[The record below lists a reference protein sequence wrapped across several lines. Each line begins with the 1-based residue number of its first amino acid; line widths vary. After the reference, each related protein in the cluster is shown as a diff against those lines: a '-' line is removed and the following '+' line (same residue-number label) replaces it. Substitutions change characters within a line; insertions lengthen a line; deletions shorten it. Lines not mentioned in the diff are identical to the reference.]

1 MTTTAVRFGFASIV
15 GTIGVAVA
23 LVATPVPIDIQ
34 SFLIEGKAAL
44 AHSSKSK
51 SPAGTSSTKSPP
63 HAQPAVPGEGRMDKA
78 MRTMQNVMGQ
88 AAEDFAEAWSN
99 AEPADAKGTL
109 VANPMA
115 DR

>member
-23 LVATPVPIDIQ
+23 LVATPVTVDIQ
-34 SFLIEGKAAL
+34 SFQIEGKAAL

-51 SPAGTSSTKSPP
+51 SPAGTSTKSPP

-88 AAEDFAEAWSN
+88 AAADFAEAWRN